1 MLKLYYFLKT
11 VFRIFIYLFSNTK
24 RYSNILLLI
33 LLHRPKSILEVGVYR
48 GKRSK
53 EMIEAAKIFNNKI
66 YFYGFDLFEMFNKS
80 ILKKELS
87 KTPGNKKEIYK
98 ELSTIADVKLFS
110 GYTFK
115 TLPIINEKV
124 DFIFIDGGHSIKTIY
139 SDWKHCSK
147 LMKKRSILIFDDYY
161 LNNKNII
168 ENFGCNKIVSKI
180 SNNIYKKKIHNLTD
194 NFFVNN
200 NLLKIKIVSIFKK

>member
-1 MLKLYYFLKT
+1 MLKFYYFLKT
-11 VFRIFIYLFSNTK
+11 VSRIFIYLFSNTK
-24 RYSNILLLI
+24 RYSNILFLI
-33 LLHRPKSILEVGVYR
+33 LLYRPKSILEVGVYK

-53 EMIEAAKIFNNKI
+53 EMIEAARIFNDKI
-66 YFYGFDLFEMFNKS
+66 YFYGFDLFEMFDKS
-80 ILKKELS
+80 ILKNELS
-87 KTPGNKKEIYK
+87 KSPGNKKKIYK
-98 ELSTIADVKLFS
+98 ELSKIANVKLFS
-110 GYTFK
+110 GYTYK

-147 LMKKRSILIFDDYY
+147 LMKKKSILLFDDYY

-168 ENFGCNKIVSKI
+168 KNFGCNKIIKKI
-180 SNNIYKKKIHNLTD
+180 SNSIYEKKLHNFTD
-194 NFFVNN
+194 SFFVNN

>member
-1 MLKLYYFLKT
+1 M
-11 VFRIFIYLFSNTK
+11 
-24 RYSNILLLI
+24 
-33 LLHRPKSILEVGVYR
+33 
-48 GKRSK
+48 
-53 EMIEAAKIFNNKI
+53 
-66 YFYGFDLFEMFNKS
+66 
-80 ILKKELS
+80 
-87 KTPGNKKEIYK
+87 
-98 ELSTIADVKLFS
+98 KLFS

-115 TLPIINEKV
+115 TLPIIDKKV

-147 LMKKRSILIFDDYY
+147 LMKKKSILLFDDYY

-168 ENFGCNKIVSKI
+168 KNFGCNKIINKI
-180 SNNIYKKKIHNLTD
+180 SSSIYEKKIHNLTD